1 MSRIKGS
8 VKTGGRKAGTVNK
21 ITSSVRGVLSKI
33 VEDELNHLPLMLA
46 ALTPA
51 ERVNAV
57 AKMLPY
63 VTPRMESIDATACLN
78 ELLSNIDNLTASQLQ
93 ELKAI
98 LVQITYK
105 EYD

>member
-1 MSRIKGS
+1 MSRTKGS
-8 VKTGGRKAGTVNK
+8 AKTGGRKAGTPNK
-21 ITSSVRGVLSKI
+21 TTSSIRGILAKI
-33 VEDELNHLPLMLA
+33 VDDELKHLPLMLA

-51 ERVNAV
+51 ERVNAI
-57 AKMLPY
+57 AKILPY

-78 ELLSNIDNLTASQLQ
+78 ELLANIDHLTAPQLQ